1 MLSRMKFEIELLVAE
16 MLDQLPED
24 VWTSDSTTFFD
35 PAIGG
40 GQFVRAIEQRLREC
54 GHSDVNIRGRV
65 FGFEESN
72 LHIRFAVNKY
82 NLVGQYVRK
91 PYEKFFEL
99 DNTMKFDVVVGN
111 PPYQNKEENADGAL
125 WLRFVNKGMEHL
137 AQDGKLMFIT
147 PTSWVGKQ
155 SNTKKADW
163 SSFTDNHVELYK
175 VLNKAEKEKHFGGVG
190 SSFGYYILSKGKGL
204 TKIVFEDG
212 TTSNYQL
219 VPKEPLPNTITKTS
233 FSIHQKIANVK
244 KLQFESSFKFH
255 SQVLKQKGI
264 VSDVKGGV
272 FKHTT
277 YFSHNLIRYTSE
289 KQDIY
294 ADIKVMIPN
303 VGTIANAWVGSNCNL
318 TEDVTFVKVN
328 SVQEGDNLVL
338 ILKSKMFLY
347 IGNQYRSGRNLGLAI
362 KFLPLLDMSKQWL
375 DSEIYK
381 HFNLTQ
387 EEIDY
392 VEDNVK

>member
-1 MLSRMKFEIELLVAE
+1 MLSRIKFEIEPLVAE
-16 MLDQLPED
+16 MLDQLPKS
-24 VWTSDSTTFFD
+24 VWASDTTTFFD

-40 GQFVRAIEQRLREC
+40 GQFVRAIEQRLRDA
-54 GHSDVNIRGRV
+54 GHSNDNIRSRV
-65 FGFEESN
+65 FGFEESE

-82 NLVGQYVRK
+82 SLVGQYAK
-91 PYEKFFEL
+91 MPYNKFFEL
-99 DNTMKFDVVVGN
+99 DDSMKFDVVVGN
-111 PPYQNKEENADGAL
+111 PPYQNKEENADSAL

-137 AQDGKLMFIT
+137 SANGKLVFIT

-175 VLNKAEKEKHFGGVG
+175 VLNRAEKEQHFGGVG
-190 SSFGYYILSKGKGL
+190 SSFGYYILSKGSGL

-212 TTSNYQL
+212 SSANYQL
-219 VPKEPLPNTITKTS
+219 VAKEPLPNTITKTS

-255 SQVLKQKGI
+255 SQVLKKKGI
-264 VSDVKGGV
+264 VSDVKSGA

-294 ADIKVMIPN
+294 SDIKVMIPN
-303 VGTIANAWVGSNCNL
+303 VGTIANAWVSSNCNL

-328 SVQEGDNLVL
+328 SILDGENLVS
-338 ILKSKMFLY
+338 ILKSKLFLY
-347 IGNQYRSGRNLGLAI
+347 IGSQYRSGRNLGLAM
-362 KFLPLLDMSKQWL
+362 KFLPLLNMSKKWT
-375 DSEIYK
+375 DEAIYK
-381 HFNLTQ
+381 HFGLTQ

-392 VEDNVK
+392 VEANVK

>member
-1 MLSRMKFEIELLVAE
+1 MLSRMKFEIEPLVAE
-16 MLDQLPED
+16 MLDQLPES
-24 VWTSDSTTFFD
+24 VWTSKTSTFFD

-40 GQFVRAIEQRLREC
+40 GQFVRAIEQRLRSS
-54 GHSDVNIRGRV
+54 GHSDANIRNRV
-65 FGFEESN
+65 FGFEESD

-82 NLVGQYVRK
+82 KLVGQYVRK

-99 DNTMKFDVVVGN
+99 DNSMKFDVVVGN

-175 VLNKAEKEKHFGGVG
+175 VLNKTEKEQHFGGVG
-190 SSFGYYILSKGKGL
+190 SSFGYYILSKGSGL

-212 TTSNYQL
+212 SFTNYQL
-219 VPKEPLPNTITKTS
+219 VAKEPLPNTITKLS
-233 FSIHQKIANVK
+233 FGIHQKIAKVK
-244 KLQFESSFKFH
+244 KLHFESNFKFH
-255 SQVLKQKGI
+255 SQVLKKKGI
-264 VSDVKGGV
+264 VSDLKGNG

-277 YFSHNLIRYTSE
+277 YFSHNLIRYTTE

-294 ADIKVMIPN
+294 SDVKVMIPN
-303 VGTIANAWVGSNCNL
+303 VGTIANAWVDSNCNL
-318 TEDVTFVKVN
+318 TEDVTFVKVSSIQDGN
-328 SVQEGDNLVL
+328 NLVS
-338 ILKSKMFLY
+338 ILKSKLFLY
-347 IGNQYRSGRNLGLAI
+347 IGSQYRSGRNLGLAM
-362 KFLPLLDMSKQWL
+362 KFLPALDISKKWT
-375 DSEIYK
+375 DKAIYE
-381 HFNLTQ
+381 HFGLTQ

-392 VEDNVK
+392 VEANVK

>member
-1 MLSRMKFEIELLVAE
+1 
-16 MLDQLPED
+16 
-24 VWTSDSTTFFD
+24 
-35 PAIGG
+35 
-40 GQFVRAIEQRLREC
+40 
-54 GHSDVNIRGRV
+54 
-65 FGFEESN
+65 
-72 LHIRFAVNKY
+72 
-82 NLVGQYVRK
+82 
-91 PYEKFFEL
+91 
-99 DNTMKFDVVVGN
+99 
-111 PPYQNKEENADGAL
+111 
-125 WLRFVNKGMEHL
+125 MEHL

-163 SSFTDNHVELYK
+163 SSFTYNHVELYK

-328 SVQEGDNLVL
+328 CVQDGDNLVL
-338 ILKSKMFLY
+338 ILKSKLFLY

>member
-1 MLSRMKFEIELLVAE
+1 MLSRMKFEIEPLAAD
-16 MLDQLPED
+16 MLDQLPD
-24 VWTSDSTTFFD
+24 SVWASKTSTFFD

-40 GQFVRAIEQRLREC
+40 GQFVRAIEQRLRAC
-54 GHSDVNIRGRV
+54 GHSDANIRDRV
-65 FGFEESN
+65 FGFEESD
-72 LHIRFAVNKY
+72 LHIRFAVNKHK
-82 NLVGQYVRK
+82 LVGQYVRK

-338 ILKSKMFLY
+338 ILKSKLFLY

>member
-1 MLSRMKFEIELLVAE
+1 MLSRIKFEIDPLIEE
-16 MLDQLPED
+16 MLDRLPED
-24 VWTSDSTTFFD
+24 IWTSKVSTFFD

-40 GQFVRAIEQRLREC
+40 GQFVRAVEHRLRSF
-54 GHSDVNIRGRV
+54 GHSDTNIHKRV

-99 DNTMKFDVVVGN
+99 DNTMKFDVVLGN

-175 VLNKAEKEKHFGGVG
+175 VLNKAEKEQHFGGVG

-212 TTSNYQL
+212 SSTDYQL
-219 VPKEPLPNTITKTS
+219 VAKEPLPNTITKTS
-233 FSIHQKIANVK
+233 FSVHQKIAKLK

-255 SQVLKQKGI
+255 SQVLKKKSI

-294 ADIKVMIPN
+294 SDAKVMIPN
-303 VGTIANAWVGSNCNL
+303 VGTIANAWVDSNCNL
-318 TEDVTFVKVN
+318 TEDVAFVKVN
-328 SVQEGDNLVL
+328 SIKDGENLVS
-338 ILKSKMFLY
+338 ILKSKLFLY
-347 IGNQYRSGRNLGLAI
+347 IGSQYRSGRNLGLAM
-362 KFLPLLDMSKQWL
+362 KFLPLLDTSKVW
-375 DSEIYK
+375 SNEAIYK
-381 HFNLTQ
+381 HLGLTQ
-387 EEIDY
+387 EEIEY
-392 VEDNVK
+392 VEANLK